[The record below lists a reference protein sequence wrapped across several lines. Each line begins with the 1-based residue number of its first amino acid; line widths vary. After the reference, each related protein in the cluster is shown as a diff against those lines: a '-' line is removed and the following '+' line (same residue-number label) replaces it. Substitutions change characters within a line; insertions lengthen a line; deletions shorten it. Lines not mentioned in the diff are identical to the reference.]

1 MRWPDHDGPP
11 WTECARPTLG
21 RPGPVDASRQRA
33 LDLVGRGRHAAAAR
47 LLREAA
53 GACARRQRPGDAAR
67 LLVDLGRLLLER
79 GRTRDAQRTLADAWV
94 SADAFGDA
102 RLQWEIALVRAAALL
117 DELDPDAAET
127 TCRQLDPSTV
137 PEALEACLRVV
148 QVDILLVRGRL
159 TPGAALEALQACEAS
174 RDAAWLDHAPA
185 LAHALAAC
193 GEAFAAGRLA
203 RRLTEHAASR
213 GDARA
218 RSAAHVAQ
226 LHALTLCGD
235 PVLAGEAF
243 ARAEASALRARQVLH
258 RAWARVWWIAMVRR
272 LTGSA
277 PAALMRAVGR
287 VARTGP
293 ARLRHA
299 VQQAIGGT
307 RAGRSVIAT
316 AAPTDGLDPG
326 IAGLDGASRGD
337 VSLELRIVRLVQEAS
352 RDDIAVGSVLRALG
366 EHFRLARVEVARTA
380 AGGRVE
386 RLAQIGEGDPCERA
400 VRVLLDGEAGG
411 PDGTAD
417 DRVETGVPI
426 RLGRLMLGA
435 LAVRA
440 HRPSGTR
447 PLLRSSLEFAAA
459 ALAPRLDG
467 LLGDLHARTM
477 TANLVPDLAGV
488 SAAMEHVRT
497 SVARAAATP
506 FTVLVLG
513 ESGAGKEVVARAIH
527 ALGPR
532 RHARFCD
539 VNCAAIPDDLLEAE
553 LFGHV
558 RGAFTGALIDRPGLF
573 EEADG
578 GTLFLDELPDL
589 SRRGQA
595 KLLRVLQQREVRR
608 VGESASRA
616 IDVRIVAATNRD
628 LRVEVDAGRF
638 REDLMYRLDVIRIRI
653 PPLRERLEDVPLLA
667 RRFWAVAAEHA
678 GTHAVLGQR
687 VLGALTA
694 YPWPGNVR
702 ELQNVMASLAVRA
715 PARGVVGPDLLPSI
729 LHRAADHRLARLAEA
744 RAAFERGHVRAALAV
759 ASGNRA
765 RAARV
770 LGVSRQGLLKAM
782 ARLDLQWS
790 CNGDDQQEE

>member
-1 MRWPDHDGPP
+1 M
-11 WTECARPTLG
+11 LG

-33 LDLVGRGRHAAAAR
+33 LDLVGRGRHAAAVR

-79 GRTRDAQRTLADAWV
+79 GRTRDGQRTLTEAGV
-94 SADAFGDA
+94 SADAVGDA
-102 RLQWEIALVRAAALL
+102 RLQWEIALARAAALL
-117 DELDPDAAET
+117 DDLDPDAAET
-127 TCRQLDPSTV
+127 ICRQLDPSTV
-137 PEALEACLRVV
+137 PEALDACLRVV

-159 TPGAALEALQACEAS
+159 TSTVALEALQACDAS
-174 RDAAWLDHAPA
+174 RDAAWLDHGPA
-185 LAHALAAC
+185 LAHALVAC

-203 RRLTEHAASR
+203 RRLTEYAAAR

-218 RSAAHVAQ
+218 LSAAHVAH

-235 PVLAGEAF
+235 SVLAGEAF
-243 ARAEASALRARQVLH
+243 ARAEASAFRARQVLH

-287 VARTGP
+287 VAKTGP

-299 VQQAIGGT
+299 VQQTMGGT
-307 RAGRSVIAT
+307 RAGRSLAT
-316 AAPTDGLDPG
+316 AAAPADGLDPG
-326 IAGLDGASRGD
+326 LAGPGIAGPDAEVAGSLDRAVRGPA
-337 VSLELRIVRLVQEAS
+337 SLELRIVRLVQEPS
-352 RDDIAVGSVLRALG
+352 RDDTAVSGVLRALG

-386 RLAQIGEGDPCERA
+386 RVAQFGEGNPCERA
-400 VRVLLDGEAGG
+400 VRVLLDEDAGG
-411 PDGTAD
+411 PDGAAD
-417 DRVETGVPI
+417 DGGEIGVPI

-435 LAVRA
+435 LAVRT
-440 HRPSGTR
+440 HRPSDTS
-447 PLLRSSLEFAAA
+447 PLLRSSLKFAAA
-459 ALAPRLDG
+459 VVAPRLDG

-477 TANLVPDLAGV
+477 TASLVPDLAGV
-488 SAAMEHVRT
+488 SAAMDQVRA
-497 SVARAAATP
+497 SVARAAAAP
-506 FTVLVLG
+506 FTVLVIG

-558 RGAFTGALIDRPGLF
+558 RGAFTGALIDRAGLF

-608 VGESASRA
+608 VGESGSRA

-628 LRVEVDAGRF
+628 LGAEVDAGRF

-667 RRFWAVAAEHA
+667 RRFWAASAEHA

-715 PARGVVGPDLLPSI
+715 PVRGVVGPDLLPST
-729 LHRAADHRLARLAEA
+729 LHRAAAQPLPRLAEA
-744 RAAFERGHVRAALAV
+744 RAAFERGHLRAALAV